1 MPEPF
6 RVSPLPHDA
15 ANLAAALALHDAAH
29 ALEVAWLD
37 GYRLPR
43 LWRTVDDIVS
53 SPLQI
58 LAAWD
63 AAGTLCGL
71 LTLGRYKDGRADIAR
86 TLVHPQRLGEGW
98 AGRLL
103 AVALQHEQAATVM
116 TAAANRAAVRCYQ
129 KAGFVESKRFAAP
142 DGLPLLRLAW
152 TRDDSPLPLSLG
164 DDGWVAEA
172 QRLPSPNCDDY
183 PAPAATPLLVV
194 HNISLPPYRYGG
206 SGVAEL
212 FTNTLNPAA
221 HPFYAEIAH
230 LRVSCHFFIRRDG
243 SLLQFVPVH
252 RRAWH
257 AGASQWQGRE
267 RCNDFSLGVELEGC
281 DFEPFAHAQYRTL
294 TALAQ
299 LLQAQCGVQAIT
311 GHEHIAPGRKT
322 DPGPYFDWARLSAA
336 LGRPLPENGAG

>member
-1 MPEPF
+1 MPVPF
-6 RVSPLPHDA
+6 CVSPLPHDA

-29 ALEVAWLD
+29 ALEVGWLD

-43 LWRTVDDIVS
+43 LWRSVDDIKT

-63 AAGTLCGL
+63 EAGTLCGL
-71 LTLGRYKDGRADIAR
+71 LTLGRYKDGRAEIAR

-103 AVALQHEQAATVM
+103 TAALQHEQGATVM
-116 TAAANRAAVRCYQ
+116 TAAANQAAVRCYQ

-142 DGLPLLRLAW
+142 DGLPLLRLSW
-152 TRDDSPLPLSLG
+152 VRDDSPLPLSLG
-164 DDGWVAEA
+164 SDGWVDQA
-172 QRLPSPNCDDY
+172 QQIASPNCDDY
-183 PAPAATPLLVV
+183 PEPAATPLLVV

-212 FTNTLNPAA
+212 FTNTLDPAA

-267 RCNDFSLGVELEGC
+267 RCNDFALGVELEGC
-281 DFEPFAHAQYRTL
+281 DVEPFAHAQYRML

-299 LLQAQCGVQAIT
+299 LLQARCGVQAIT

-336 LGRPLPENGAG
+336 LGRGLPDPA

>member
-63 AAGTLCGL
+63 EAGTLCGL

-103 AVALQHEQAATVM
+103 TVALQHEQAATVM

-164 DDGWVAEA
+164 DDGWVNEA
-172 QRLPSPNCDDY
+172 QHLPSPNCDDY

-212 FTNTLNPAA
+212 FTNTLDPAA

-243 SLLQFVPVH
+243 SLVQFVPVH

-267 RCNDFSLGVELEGC
+267 RCNDFSIGVELEGC
-281 DFEPFAHAQYRTL
+281 DELPFEAAQYASLNRL
-294 TALAQ
+294 VAMLRERYPSLSA
-299 LLQAQCGVQAIT
+299 V
-311 GHEHIAPGRKT
+311 GHSDIAPGRKT
-322 DPGPYFDWARLSAA
+322 DPGPCFDWSRLVGIDSPHAVA
-336 LGRPLPENGAG
+336 